1 MAYAVNCQLLLVSAA
16 AKGVADL
23 FEGEVYEK
31 IRGTQ
36 PELAFQLF
44 LLNEPLQETRKK
56 LALKKVYIRNLKSYA
71 YFALFSLVVR
81 TLTEVGAKWGD
92 AALTARLHG
101 QWVDYY
107 PKHYNHWEKLTKACI
122 DRILEAFARESK
134 REGEELTYANY
145 FKSQGALAR
154 MLSAPLGADIK
165 RLARVALNS

>member
-1 MAYAVNCQLLLVSAA
+1 V

-31 IRGTQ
+31 IRGIH

-56 LALKKVYIRNLKSYA
+56 LASKKVYIRNLKSYA

-81 TLTEVGAKWGD
+81 ALSEVGAKWGD
-92 AALTARLHG
+92 AELTARLHG
-101 QWVDYY
+101 QWEDYY

-122 DRILEAFARESK
+122 DHILEAFARESK
-134 REGEELTYANY
+134 REGKELTYANY

-154 MLSAPLGADIK
+154 MLSAPLGTNIK